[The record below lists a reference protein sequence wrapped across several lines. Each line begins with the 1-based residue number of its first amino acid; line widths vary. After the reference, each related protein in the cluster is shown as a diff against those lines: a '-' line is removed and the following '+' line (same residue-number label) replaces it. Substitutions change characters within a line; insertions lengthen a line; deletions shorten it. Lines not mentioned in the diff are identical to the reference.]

1 MVFSSLLFLYIFLPI
16 CLIIYYAVPTIR
28 LKNTVL
34 LIMSLVFYAWGEPKW
49 IVLMIAGTAVHY
61 FGGILISRTKNKK
74 IKKAVLGV
82 CIAISLAL
90 LAIFK
95 YYNFFITE
103 FNSLFN
109 SSISTLKLTLPIG
122 ISFYTFQTITY
133 TVDVYRN
140 RAKAQTSFFKL
151 LLYVC
156 MFPQLIAGP
165 IVKYVDIEKAFDHR
179 TIKFSDIS
187 DGIVRFIIGLF
198 KKAVLANFFGK
209 AVSDFLEGD
218 LWTSAK
224 AGVWVGVIF
233 YAFQI
238 YFDFSA
244 YSDMAIGLG
253 KMLGFKFPE
262 NFKYPYV
269 AADINDFWKRWHIS
283 LTTFFRE
290 YLYIPLGGNRKNH
303 VFNLFLVWLLTGLW
317 HGSAVNFI
325 LWGLYYFVFIAM
337 ETFFFDKFRKRRSFL
352 FKQTIGR
359 VYTLFVVLIGWVF
372 FYFDDM
378 VRLKTALT
386 IMFTNI
392 SSNSLIDV
400 STYLQGRIFL
410 ILIAVIACTP
420 IPKMILEK
428 TQKAMAKTDIGK
440 IVSDI
445 AIGIFS
451 LILMILS
458 TACLVGTTYNPFLY
472 FRF

>member
-16 CLIIYYAVPTIR
+16 CLIFYYAVPTIK
-28 LKNTVL
+28 LKNMVL

-49 IVLMIAGTAVHY
+49 IILMIGGTAVHY
-61 FGGILISRTKNKK
+61 IGGILISKAKNQNL
-74 IKKAVLGV
+74 KKAVLGT
-82 CIAISLAL
+82 CIAISLGL
-90 LAIFK
+90 LAVFK
-95 YYNFFITE
+95 YYNFFISE
-103 FNSLFN
+103 FNSIFN
-109 SSISTLKLTLPIG
+109 SSVSTLKLTLPIG

-165 IVKYVDIEKAFDHR
+165 IVKYVDIEKSLDNR
-179 TIKFSDIS
+179 TIEFSEVA

-209 AVSDFLEGD
+209 AVSDFLDGD

-224 AGVWVGVIF
+224 AGVWIGIIF

-262 NFKYPYV
+262 NFNYPYIS
-269 AADINDFWKRWHIS
+269 ADINEFWKRWHIS

-317 HGSAVNFI
+317 HGAAVNFI

-337 ETFFFDKFRKRRSFL
+337 ETFFFDEFMQKRSFI

-372 FYFDDM
+372 FYFDNM
-378 VRLKTALT
+378 IRLKTAL
-386 IMFTNI
+386 ILMFTNTNA
-392 SSNSLIDV
+392 SSLTDIP
-400 STYLQGRIFL
+400 TYLQGRIFL
-410 ILIAVIACTP
+410 ILIAVVACTP
-420 IPKMILEK
+420 ILK
-428 TQKAMAKTDIGK
+428 TLFTKIQKALKKTNRGK
-440 IVSDI
+440 MVSDV
-445 AIGIFS
+445 ALAVFSFS
-451 LILMILS
+451 LFIIS

>member
-16 CLIIYYAVPTIR
+16 CLITYYAVPTIK

-34 LIMSLVFYAWGEPKW
+34 LILSLVFYAWGEPKW
-49 IVLMIAGTAVHY
+49 IILMIGGTAVHY
-61 FGGILISRTKNKK
+61 FGGILISKTKN
-74 IKKAVLGV
+74 IIVKKAVLGI

-95 YYNFFITE
+95 YYNFFISE
-103 FNSLFN
+103 FNSVFN
-109 SSISTLKLTLPIG
+109 SSVSTLKLTLPIG

-133 TVDVYRN
+133 TVDVYRD

-165 IVKYVDIEKAFDHR
+165 IVKYVDIEKALDNR
-179 TIKFSDIS
+179 TINFSDIS
-187 DGIVRFIIGLF
+187 DGIVRFVIGLF

-218 LWTSAK
+218 LWASAK
-224 AGVWVGVIF
+224 SGVWVGIIF

-262 NFKYPYV
+262 NFKYPYI
-269 AADINDFWKRWHIS
+269 ATDINEFWKRWHIS

-303 VFNLFLVWLLTGLW
+303 VFNLFFVWLLTGLW
-317 HGSAVNFI
+317 HGAAVNFI
-325 LWGLYYFVFIAM
+325 LWGLYYFVFIAF
-337 ETFFFDKFRKRRSFL
+337 ETFFFDKFRQKRSL
-352 FKQTIGR
+352 IFKQTIGR

-378 VRLKTALT
+378 IRLKTAL
-386 IMFTNI
+386 ILMFTNTNA
-392 SSNSLIDV
+392 SSLTDV

-410 ILIAVIACTP
+410 ILIAVVACTP
-420 IPKMILEK
+420 IPKMLSKKLQNILGKTEK
-428 TQKAMAKTDIGK
+428 GK
-440 IVSDI
+440 IVSDV
-445 AIGIFS
+445 ALGVFS
-451 LILMILS
+451 LSLFVLS
-458 TACLVGTTYNPFLY
+458 TASLVGTTYNPFLY